1 MIVTNYNKWKRINE
15 DEEVDLDNFDSID
28 LDNLDLGDFDFDEF
42 NNDETSNTL
51 GLHNIEDTTITTSNG
66 TKYRLE
72 DWFKEVAAGTQANT
86 GNYRS
91 INSVIDNVDELVK
104 NKLASQEYVDSVN
117 LWVKNIREGVANAK
131 VGKINTLAFMNT
143 YSDNFNK
150 TIKVRDDNTT
160 EVEQY
165 LDDNQPPGTDET
177 VRNLIKSIIVND
189 ARDVVGMTDI
199 DKDVITTISKAA
211 ASGTYDVKGWENWP
225 DDMFKSKRNHDRN

>member
-1 MIVTNYNKWKRINE
+1 MIVTNYIEWKRINE
-15 DEEVDLDNFDSID
+15 EEDFDINSID

-42 NNDETSNTL
+42 NNDETSKTL
-51 GLHNIEDTTITTSNG
+51 GLHNIKDTTITTSNG

-117 LWVKNIREGVANAK
+117 LWVKNIREEVANAK

-165 LDDNQPPGTDET
+165 LDDNQPPGTDT
-177 VRNLIKSIIVND
+177 VRKLIKSIIVND

-225 DDMFKSKRNHDRN
+225 DDMFKISKNKNHDRN